1 MAPRTQAQ
9 IAKLVDTTNQPLAA
23 PAMVGAIPQYVTT
36 AVPVTQTQGTSGAVA
51 SCIVGGNFPE
61 LFVGMRTAM
70 RVFVLRERYA
80 DNGQIGLLGW
90 MRADVQLAH
99 AASFAKL
106 IGIL

>member
-1 MAPRTQAQ
+1 
-9 IAKLVDTTNQPLAA
+9 
-23 PAMVGAIPQYVTT
+23 
-36 AVPVTQTQGTSGAVA
+36 
-51 SCIVGGNFPE
+51 
-61 LFVGMRTAM
+61 MRTAM